1 MEEAQEDSCYSPSSC
16 PDSSV
21 SHGSGIQ
28 SKSHRRLLVHLP
40 QRPPMAHHNG
50 YSNANNGSSH
60 HSFSTTLAPAP
71 PIRTDWT
78 RGSSTVIL
86 ASGIHAKVTSQHVH
100 STTSKPASPAN
111 LPAAICR
118 HQGNAH
124 FVFTISTGH
133 PVQYSQ
139 WRGVVAW
146 VEYSLVKTK
155 SPRT

>member
-1 MEEAQEDSCYSPSSC
+1 MEETQEDSCNSSSSC
-16 PDSSV
+16 PNSPV

-28 SKSHRRLLVHLP
+28 PKPHSRLHVYVS
-40 QRPPMAHHNG
+40 QWSPMAHHNG

-60 HSFSTTLAPAP
+60 HFFFTTLAPTP

-78 RGSSTVIL
+78 RGSSTVVL
-86 ASGIHAKVTSQHVH
+86 APGLHAQVTSQHVH
-100 STTSKPASPAN
+100 PTTSKPASPAN
-111 LPAAICR
+111 LSTAIYR

-124 FVFTISTGH
+124 FVFAISTRY

-146 VEYSLVKTK
+146 VEYSLVTTK